1 MATNAPRNIAI
12 CRVDLPAH
20 IKSQL
25 FTHLFPGDGDEHAA
39 VLAASI
45 AQDGDHARLLVRHCM
60 VAEDGVDYIAGV
72 RGYRHL
78 RGEFVHR
85 CIVFCR
91 EQNLVYLAVHNHGG
105 ANRVGFSRVD
115 LESHQRGYPTLLD
128 LTQGIPVGALVFATC
143 AAAGDIWWTATDR
156 TPLEEVRVIGHTIE
170 RLTPEPRNEGCQ
182 STADAYNRQI
192 LMFGTQGQKRLA
204 HTAVGVIG
212 AGGAGSLIIEYL
224 VRLGVGHVIVADPDR
239 FEPSNLSRVVGS
251 RRRDARLQKPKV
263 EIAERLARTANPR
276 VDFVGLPETFV
287 HDSVA
292 RRFRHCDF
300 LFLAADTASAR
311 LVFNAIV
318 QQYYV
323 PGIQVGAKVHA
334 EKTSGELLDVFS
346 VMRWVLPGNGCLW
359 CGGLISPHR
368 LAWEAK
374 TDAER
379 ESQRYGTEAA
389 DPSVITLNAVAAS
402 HAVNEFL
409 FAILGLRL
417 APDTTV
423 GGYMWHHLSQRATID
438 GITAAPDCTECSDEA
453 ASRFGRGDS
462 IPLPTERS
470 VIGEKNAFEV
480 DRSSPREPIDESV

>member
-1 MATNAPRNIAI
+1 MVTNAPRNIAT
-12 CRVDLPAH
+12 CRVDIPAQ

-45 AQDGDHARLLVRHCM
+45 AQNGEHVRLLVRHYM
-60 VAEDGVDYIAGV
+60 PAEDGADYIAGV

-91 EQNLVYLAVHNHGG
+91 EQKLVYLAVHNHGG
-105 ANRVGFSRVD
+105 SNRVGFSRVD
-115 LESHQRGYPTLLD
+115 LKSHERGYPALLD
-128 LTQGIPVGALVFATC
+128 LTQGFPVGALVFATR
-143 AAAGDIWWTATDR
+143 AAAGDIWWTATHR
-156 TPLEEVRVIGHTIE
+156 TPVEEVRVIGHAID
-170 RLTPEPRNEGCQ
+170 RLTPAPRNEGY
-182 STADAYNRQI
+182 SGGADTYDRQI
-192 LMFGTQGQKRLA
+192 LMFGKHGQKQLM
-204 HTAVGVIG
+204 HTTVGVIG

-224 VRLGVGHVIVADPDR
+224 ARLGVGHIIVADPDR
-239 FEPSNLSRVVGS
+239 LEASNLSRVVGS
-251 RRRDARLQKPKV
+251 RQRDARLRKPKV
-263 EIAERLARTANPR
+263 AIAERLARAGNPR
-276 VDFVGLPETFV
+276 VEFLGLPESFV

-292 RRFRHCDF
+292 QRFRHCDF

-311 LVFNAIV
+311 LVFNALV

-334 EKTSGELLDVFS
+334 ESNSGQLLDVFS
-346 VMRWVLPGNGCLW
+346 VMRWVLPGSGCLW

-379 ESQRYGTEAA
+379 ESQRYGTESA
-389 DPSVITLNAVAAS
+389 DPSVITLNAIAAA

-409 FAILGLRL
+409 FAILGLRTT
-417 APDTTV
+417 PDTSV
-423 GGYMWHHLSQRATID
+423 GGYMWHHLSQRATVD
-438 GITAAPDCTECSDEA
+438 GVTAAPDCTECSNEA
-453 ASRFGRGDS
+453 ASRLGRGDGF
-462 IPLPTERS
+462 PLPTEA
-470 VIGEKNAFEV
+470 VGV
-480 DRSSPREPIDESV
+480 P